1 MNNNSKNPS
10 QILKLFFFCFGE
22 VFAVFSI
29 IVFAIRGPWTR
40 TAWAVLSVFMLL
52 IPMLSE
58 RILRQKLSPQIYI
71 LGLLYSLGPSLGHTY
86 NLYNLFPWWDEL
98 LHFTGGIVFALLGFE
113 IARKMNRDKNASSN
127 LWITALFGVFFSITL
142 SVLWEFAE
150 YGIDLVFGLDMQCDT
165 VINYISSYKLGAE
178 QGITGSITDINEVI
192 VNGQP
197 LNIGGYLDIGLHDTM
212 TDLLSEALGAVISM
226 IIFVVR
232 KGRFGLFDKKAITR

>member
-1 MNNNSKNPS
+1 MSNDSKKPD

-29 IVFAIRGPWTR
+29 VFFAFRGPWTR
-40 TAWAVLSVFMLL
+40 TAWAVLSVFMLM

-58 RILRQKLSPQIYI
+58 RILHQKLSPQIYV
-71 LGLLYSLGPSLGHTY
+71 LALLYSLGPSLGHTY

-113 IARKMNRDKNASSN
+113 LARKMSQDKKASSS
-127 LWITALFGVFFSITL
+127 LWMTALFGLFFSITL

-150 YGIDLVFGLDMQCDT
+150 YGVDLVFGLDMQCDT
-165 VINYISSYKLGAE
+165 VVHSISSYNLGAE

-192 VNGQP
+192 VNGKP

-212 TDLLSEALGAVISM
+212 TDLLSEALGAVIAIM
-226 IIFVVR
+226 IFIVT
-232 KGRFGLFDKKAITR
+232 KGSFGLFGKKEVTR